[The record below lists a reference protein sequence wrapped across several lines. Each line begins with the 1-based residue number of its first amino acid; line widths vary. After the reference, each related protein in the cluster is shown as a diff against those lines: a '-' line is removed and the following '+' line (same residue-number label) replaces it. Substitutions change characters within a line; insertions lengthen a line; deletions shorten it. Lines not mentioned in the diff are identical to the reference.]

1 MSDIHNN
8 TLISTDMEVSDFDDP
23 SYSPSSSST
32 SITLSSNSSHNNN
45 NNNNND
51 NNDNNN
57 NNNNCNIKVCDNN
70 VSNNDEMDSIIL
82 STSPE
87 IETNSNR
94 RRYRQQYNLQQLSA
108 AIAHKKAD
116 SSISYGELR
125 KLYGNIPKSTL
136 QRMCTQNSAGIDE
149 ELSNFPELGKRKTRQ
164 SRNSTVNLIA
174 QAQLTQKI
182 KSGIETTRKTIGKRT
197 RNLREHF
204 TVEEEQRLE
213 DWLIEMSRVAL
224 AVSRETFEEKVRG
237 CIAIKRGVTN
247 HNTESVGI
255 ILGKLWYKRFM
266 KRCTRVKMVK
276 SKIYEIK
283 RAEAL
288 KPNVVENFFNIYESE
303 LQRMGITEPSQI
315 IAFDE
320 TGFSSTI
327 TPDNKYHIHSV
338 SNLKTEWG
346 RNVIATGEIPNHIS
360 VLHIC
365 DAAGNTYPPFYVFPG
380 APNKIIE
387 AVVADKLNCQYL
399 TSSKGSFLGAHFERV
414 IDFIEEYNRIKLNCR
429 SDRSKPL
436 IILCDGAP
444 VHFNMK
450 MLERARELNIGI
462 VTLPANTTH
471 ITQLQDRFVFNRL
484 KRLFKKKARQWYINY
499 NQILN
504 THNFILIMNEIWPEV
519 ANVDKIKKG
528 FERLG
533 YWPLE
538 RSKLMD
544 KVKQASGP
552 SEIFQVNKML
562 SPNQQH
568 PPINNESEAS
578 FMLVDMHRADN
589 NVHYAAPTVIDINN
603 IKTVAISAHAALK
616 QVERAFAS
624 VESLANYNKENIQ
637 PEEAKSIQCELQTV
651 TELCRSTSNDL
662 KQLIETE
669 IISPSRNRM
678 NVPRT
683 LNEALITPT
692 LKSNGKPN
700 NKSSR
705 RLDQTNSLA
714 LTSDAVFNH
723 LKRVHSDRSRLHC
736 TRMDKHLNHMA
747 EIVISHPSQPLYS
760 SHKNKTDVA
769 DLLGHIYD
777 DLHEAKLHDYA
788 AGITE
793 VDRAIENAC
802 TSGEIQIIRN
812 CTKKLFSKL
821 SKSKIEQLNI
831 RCPVRDRSYVIEGGF
846 VSYQLQEQNI
856 ANQIQV
862 QLHNNSSIN
871 PNLTASSLFYFNQ
884 SHTICGGHFD
894 ALDGYL
900 YLHSGLKLWLCIPFD
915 SSINTINSWDLD
927 DLLNIPS
934 RKWFLQSATDV
945 AIIPPSTKH
954 IVISLK
960 PCIALGGFFNS
971 MIGVLNSIEL
981 WLNVR
986 IRNLKHE
993 TDILQEYG
1001 INTRAIDAIIVAL
1014 INAIRTTERNSE
1026 PLMVLKQFYLTRK
1039 TSLKSLKQH
1048 PNNST
1053 VIDRVTELM
1062 KVLNKL

>member
-1 MSDIHNN
+1 
-8 TLISTDMEVSDFDDP
+8 
-23 SYSPSSSST
+23 
-32 SITLSSNSSHNNN
+32 
-45 NNNNND
+45 
-51 NNDNNN
+51 
-57 NNNNCNIKVCDNN
+57 
-70 VSNNDEMDSIIL
+70 
-82 STSPE
+82 
-87 IETNSNR
+87 
-94 RRYRQQYNLQQLSA
+94 
-108 AIAHKKAD
+108 
-116 SSISYGELR
+116 
-125 KLYGNIPKSTL
+125 
-136 QRMCTQNSAGIDE
+136 
-149 ELSNFPELGKRKTRQ
+149 
-164 SRNSTVNLIA
+164 
-174 QAQLTQKI
+174 
-182 KSGIETTRKTIGKRT
+182 
-197 RNLREHF
+197 
-204 TVEEEQRLE
+204 LE
-213 DWLIEMSRVAL
+213 
-224 AVSRETFEEKVRG
+224 
-237 CIAIKRGVTN
+237 
-247 HNTESVGI
+247 
-255 ILGKLWYKRFM
+255 
-266 KRCTRVKMVK
+266 
-276 SKIYEIK
+276 
-283 RAEAL
+283 
-288 KPNVVENFFNIYESE
+288 
-303 LQRMGITEPSQI
+303 
-315 IAFDE
+315 
-320 TGFSSTI
+320 
-327 TPDNKYHIHSV
+327 
-338 SNLKTEWG
+338 
-346 RNVIATGEIPNHIS
+346 HIS
-360 VLHIC
+360 KEL
-365 DAAGNTYPPFYVFPG
+365 
-380 APNKIIE
+380 
-387 AVVADKLNCQYL
+387 L
-399 TSSKGSFLGAHFERV
+399 
-414 IDFIEEYNRIKLNCR
+414 
-429 SDRSKPL
+429 
-436 IILCDGAP
+436 ILCDGAP

-471 ITQLQDRFVFNRL
+471 ITQLQDRFVFGRL

-504 THNFILIMNEIWPEV
+504 THNFILIMNEIWPLV

-533 YWPLE
+533 YWPVE

-544 KVKQASGP
+544 KVKRASGP
-552 SEIFQVNKML
+552 SELFQENKMDEQQPL
-562 SPNQQH
+562 S
-568 PPINNESEAS
+568 NNESAAS

-589 NVHYAAPTVIDINN
+589 NVNYSAPTVIDINN

-637 PEEAKSIQCELQTV
+637 PEEAKNIHCELQTV

-669 IISPSRNRM
+669 ILSPSRNRL
-678 NVPRT
+678 NIPRT

-736 TRMDKHLNHMA
+736 TRIDKHLNHMA
-747 EIVISHPSQPLYS
+747 EIVISHASQPLYS

-777 DLHEAKLHDYA
+777 DLHEAKLQDYA

-793 VDRAIENAC
+793 VDRAIEIAC
-802 TSGEIQIIRN
+802 ASGEIQIIRN

-846 VSYQLQEQNI
+846 VSYQLQQQNI
-856 ANQIQV
+856 ADQIQV

-894 ALDGYL
+894 GLDGYL

-915 SSINTINSWDLD
+915 SSINTINSWDID
-927 DLLNIPS
+927 DLINIPN

-945 AIIPPSTKH
+945 AIVPPSTKH

-986 IRNLKHE
+986 MRNLKHE

-1026 PLMVLKQFYLTRK
+1026 PLIVLKQFYQTHK
-1039 TSLKSLKQH
+1039 ASLKFLKQH
-1048 PNNST
+1048 SNNNT
-1053 VIDRVTELM
+1053 LIDRVTELM